1 MSILKDLDKIE
12 GRKNRIIEGNRI
24 IYKKLAEEDPILASQ
39 YWNYVLVPTQNLI
52 DPDQLRKEMSK

>member
-52 DPDQLRKEMSK
+52 DTEEVFKKWVM

>member
-52 DPDQLRKEMSK
+52 DTEEVFKK

>member
-1 MSILKDLDKIE
+1 MSILKDLDKIK
-12 GRKNRIIEGNRI
+12 GRKNRIMEGNRI

-52 DPDQLRKEMSK
+52 DIEEVFKK